1 MKIRFLGVGLCMAL
15 IGCGCLSLE
24 GGGGGINLLSTEEE
38 LALGQKM
45 SQQIEAEQ
53 PVLNDAAVQQYVDRI
68 GTRLAAVVPP
78 NLDRGLTYQFKVI
91 DEPDVVNAFALPG
104 GYLYVYTGLMKL
116 VENEAELAGVMAHEI
131 AHVAAEHHGEQLTKQ
146 YGASFLASLL
156 LGDDPGAIAQ
166 GVAQVTNYVVQA
178 GFSREAEREA
188 DRIGAE
194 MLMRAGYNPT
204 GMVTFMQKMAA
215 QSQAPGGRIMAFIST
230 HPLTDERIQNLQ
242 AQVNGYPPAVREN
255 PVFGERYQEVK
266 ARLR

>member
-1 MKIRFLGVGLCMAL
+1 MKKRFLGLSLCMGL
-15 IGCGCLSLE
+15 IGCGCLTTE

-38 LALGQKM
+38 LELGQKM

-53 PVLNDAAVQQYVDRI
+53 PVLNDATVQQYVDRI
-68 GTRLAAVVPP
+68 GQRLSAVVPP
-78 NLDRGLTYQFKVI
+78 SIDRGINYQFKVI

-146 YGASFLASLL
+146 YGASFLASLV
-156 LGDDPGAIAQ
+156 LGEDPGMVAQ
-166 GVAQVTNYVVQA
+166 GVAQITNYLVQA

-188 DRIGAE
+188 DAIGAE
-194 MLMRAGYNPT
+194 MLMRAGYDPRA
-204 GMVTFMQKMAA
+204 MVSFMQKMAA
-215 QSQAPGGRIMAFIST
+215 QAGSGGRIMAFIST

-242 AQVNGYPPAVREN
+242 TQVNAYGPAVQDN
-255 PVFGERYQEVK
+255 PVFAERYQEVQ